1 MPLTAAAFLFCAF
14 SVMGI
19 PPFGGFFSKYLVISG
34 AVGAGQVAIAAVF
47 ILGACMTILYLFR
60 LYAAVFMGEEKIEA
74 PRERTAG
81 MVGSVTFLAALS
93 LLSGILVALP
103 SAFIKDALAAIGG
116 GAR

>member
-1 MPLTAAAFLFCAF
+1 MPLTAAAFLLCSF

-34 AVGAGQVAIAAVF
+34 AVGAGQIAIAAAFV
-47 ILGACMTILYLFR
+47 LGACMTILYLLR
-60 LYAAVFMGEEKIEA
+60 LFAAVFMGEEKIRA
-74 PRERTAG
+74 PREGTAG

-93 LLSGILVALP
+93 LLSGILVAFP
-103 SAFIKDALAAIGG
+103 SAFVRDALAAIAG